1 MLPEELPTNK
11 MGIMEETAEM
21 VLEKKNLHETP
32 PHCSTLEV
40 YNETHIL
47 FPCILRR
54 MWSNLLRIDLR

>member
-40 YNETHIL
+40 YNETPI
-47 FPCILRR
+47 FIPMDITEGVV
-54 MWSNLLRIDLR
+54 